1 MNPLRDA
8 ELLER
13 ARERVDSHPRNLR
26 RLGAVEY
33 RDMVIF
39 EDRATG
45 ERRKVPNKFINAVG
59 DSIAFELA
67 EPNNLLEE

>member
-8 ELLER
+8 GLVER
-13 ARERVDSHPRNLR
+13 ARERVDSHPRSLR
-26 RLGAVEY
+26 RLGTVEY

-59 DSIAFELA
+59 DSVAFELA
-67 EPNNLLEE
+67 DPHTLLEE

>member
-8 ELLER
+8 GLVER
-13 ARERVDSHPRNLR
+13 ARERVDVQPRNLR
-26 RLGAVEY
+26 RVGAVEY
-33 RDMVIF
+33 RDMVVL

-59 DSIAFELA
+59 DSVAFELA
-67 EPNNLLEE
+67 DPHTLLEE